1 MEERKTEQSLRG
13 GWRPGFYMRPKHV
26 GLVFCV
32 SLVGCIV
39 TFGVGFIVGMGY
51 KASEQVSP
59 YAVIKTPGSESVM
72 QGRIS
77 NAAWNDEKITFYDS
91 LTNINNVPDV
101 PMEISQEPEPEPP
114 AAGPA
119 RTPIPA
125 SPVAPVVVVSG
136 TGRQPAGED
145 AAADDRVRDP
155 APVVVPAPV
164 LPEPT
169 VVAEGTNSVSRTVE
183 GAGNSRLGTDNAV
196 RESYSVQVASFL
208 TPERAERLIEELA
221 SKGYRAYV
229 HPFEAPGR
237 RLWYRVKV
245 GKFADRATA
254 SLTMQKLGNPE
265 AMITRE

>member
-32 SLVGCIV
+32 SLVGCMV
-39 TFGVGFIVGMGY
+39 TFGAGFIVGMGY

-59 YAVIKTPGSESVM
+59 YAVIKAPGSESVM

-77 NAAWNDEKITFYDS
+77 NAAWNDEEITFYDS
-91 LTNINNVPDV
+91 LTTINNVP
-101 PMEISQEPEPEPP
+101 METKQEPETEPESS
-114 AAGPA
+114 AAAPA

-125 SPVAPVVVVSG
+125 TPVAPVVVNG
-136 TGRQPAGED
+136 TSLQPAEED
-145 AAADDRVRDP
+145 AAADDGAGTP

-164 LPEPT
+164 LPEPA
-169 VVAEGTNSVSRTVE
+169 VVAQGTNSQPQAVDALLGT
-183 GAGNSRLGTDNAV
+183 GNSL

-208 TPERAERLIEELA
+208 TPERAQRLIEELA

-254 SLTMQKLGNPE
+254 SLTLEKLGNPE

>member
-32 SLVGCIV
+32 SLVGCMV

-59 YAVIKTPGSESVM
+59 YAVTKAPGSESVM

-77 NAAWNDEKITFYDS
+77 NAAWNDEEITFYDS
-91 LTNINNVPDV
+91 LTNIKNV
-101 PMEISQEPEPEPP
+101 PMETKQEPEPESS
-114 AAGPA
+114 AAAPA

-125 SPVAPVVVVSG
+125 SPVAPVVVNETSP
-136 TGRQPAGED
+136 QPAEEE
-145 AAADDRVRDP
+145 AAADDGTSDP

-169 VVAEGTNSVSRTVE
+169 VVAQGTNPVPQAVD
-183 GAGNSRLGTDNAV
+183 GAGNSSLGTGNSL

-208 TPERAERLIEELA
+208 TPERAQRLIEELA

-254 SLTMQKLGNPE
+254 SLTLEKLGNPE